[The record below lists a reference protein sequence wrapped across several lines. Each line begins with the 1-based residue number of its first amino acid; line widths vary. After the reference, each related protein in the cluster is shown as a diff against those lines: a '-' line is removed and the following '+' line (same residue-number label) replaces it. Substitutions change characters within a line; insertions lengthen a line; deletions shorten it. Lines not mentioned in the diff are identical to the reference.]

1 MKDFFEDKRKKCFKS
16 IIGAM
21 RENDLLPLW
30 NYYCCETNQ
39 HEDTVFYSEEIDEL
53 FGGKA
58 RPSEVLDRLSS
69 DFRRSDSY
77 IRDTIFGIES
87 TNYIHEWIDTDD
99 LVDYFCR
106 NHCRYEYD
114 IFFNPYMDEITEDF
128 QYALTEAA
136 EVRFGETYDEDTF
149 TEWYEFNASGYDFD
163 RIVREDWA
171 ELINEI
177 LNEYENNG
185 MDGARGV

>member
-1 MKDFFEDKRKKCFKS
+1 MKMRTKCFKS

-21 RENDLLPLW
+21 RDNDLLPLW
-30 NYYCCETNQ
+30 NYYCSETNQ
-39 HEDTVFYSEEIDEL
+39 PEDSIVYSEEIDEL
-53 FGGKA
+53 FGGKT

-87 TNYIHEWIDTDD
+87 TDYIHEWIDTDD

-149 TEWYEFNASGYDFD
+149 IEWYEFNASGYDFD

-177 LNEYENNG
+177 LNEYENNK
-185 MDGARGV
+185 MDEARGV

>member
-30 NYYCCETNQ
+30 NHYC
-39 HEDTVFYSEEIDEL
+39 SEINRIDDQIFPMSDIDEL
-53 FGGKA
+53 LGYNMRA
-58 RPSEVLDRLSS
+58 SEVIEKLAAG
-69 DFRRSDSY
+69 FNPVHNY
-77 IRDTIFGIES
+77 IRGCIYGIKS
-87 TNYIHEWIDTDD
+87 TAYCEDWIEVDEIA
-99 LVDYFCR
+99 DYFCR
-106 NHCRYEYD
+106 NQSRYEYD

-149 TEWYEFNASGYDFD
+149 IEWYEFNASDYDFD

-177 LNEYENNG
+177 LDEYENNK
-185 MDGARGV
+185 MDEARGV

>member
-30 NYYCCETNQ
+30 NYYCGETNQ
-39 HEDTVFYSEEIDEL
+39 HEDTIYCWEEIDEL
-53 FGGKA
+53 FGGKT
-58 RPSEVLDRLSS
+58 RPSEVIGRLSS
-69 DFRRSDSY
+69 DFKLSDNY
-77 IRDTIFGIES
+77 IRDAIFGIES
-87 TNYIHEWIDTDD
+87 TDYIQEWIDTDD

-106 NHCRYEYD
+106 NQSRYEYD

-149 TEWYEFNASGYDFD
+149 TEWYEFNAYDFD

-185 MDGARGV
+185 MDEA

>member
-1 MKDFFEDKRKKCFKS
+1 MKTRKKCFKS

-21 RENDLLPLW
+21 RDNDLLSLW
-30 NYYCCETNQ
+30 NHYCCETNK
-39 HEDTVFYSEEIDEL
+39 HEDTIYCWEEIDEL
-53 FGGKA
+53 FGGKT
-58 RPSEVLDRLSS
+58 RPSEVIGRLSS
-69 DFRRSDSY
+69 DFKLSDNY

-114 IFFNPYMDEITEDF
+114 IFFNPYMDEIMEDF

-149 TEWYEFNASGYDFD
+149 IEWYEFNASDYDFD
-163 RIVREDWA
+163 RIVSEDWA

-185 MDGARGV
+185 MDETRGVQR